1 MTEPGDDQR
10 SPASPT
16 KGNDRETAAATAR
29 LEAEAWD
36 KEKQVLARSG
46 RVKELMALEAADGQP
61 RAGEIHSLRQ
71 QVQVLKWE
79 VQHLRAR
86 INRLQNP
93 WY

>member
-1 MTEPGDDQR
+1 MTETGEDQKSPATPIEGDDPET
-10 SPASPT
+10 PA
-16 KGNDRETAAATAR
+16 EVAR
-29 LEAEAWD
+29 LEAEAWE
-36 KEKQVLARSG
+36 KEKQLLDLAG
-46 RVKELMALEAADGQP
+46 QVKDLMVREAADGQA

-71 QVQVLKWE
+71 RVQVLKWE